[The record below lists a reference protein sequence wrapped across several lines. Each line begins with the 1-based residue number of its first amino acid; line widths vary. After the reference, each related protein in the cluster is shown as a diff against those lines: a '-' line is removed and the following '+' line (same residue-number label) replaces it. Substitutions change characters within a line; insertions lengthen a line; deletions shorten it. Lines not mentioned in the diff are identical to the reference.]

1 MKSGATSGGA
11 ASGTAAR
18 RIRIL
23 LCDDHDGVR
32 GALRLLIQA
41 EPDLEVVGE
50 AADGASLLRLA
61 AERAADVILMDIS
74 LPDLSG
80 FAVTAALR
88 RSGTTAKVL
97 ALSAH
102 EDQAYVEQMRAA
114 GAAGYVVKRK
124 VGDSLVRIIRDVADS
139 QREPASVASEAS
151 QAPAPLPQAPSGLA
165 AEILNGLAAGQSRK
179 QLAAELGLEP
189 AELAERQQE
198 TLERLGLRTRADVVR
213 FARGCGW
220 LPGRGR

>member
-1 MKSGATSGGA
+1 MNSGDPGTSTGAT
-11 ASGTAAR
+11 AR

-32 GALRLLIQA
+32 GALRLLLQA
-41 EPDLEVVGE
+41 EPDLEVIGE

-61 AERAADVILMDIS
+61 AERAADVILMDVS

-88 RSGTTAKVL
+88 RSGTAAKVL

-124 VGDSLVRIIRDVADS
+124 VGDTLVRIIRDVADS
-139 QREPASVASEAS
+139 QREPTSAPSVTSFG
-151 QAPAPLPQAPSGLA
+151 PAPLLDTPSGLE
-165 AEILNGLAAGQSRK
+165 AEILKRLAAGQSRK
-179 QLAAELGLEP
+179 QIAAELELEP
-189 AELAERQQE
+189 AELASRQQQA
-198 TLERLGLRTRADVVR
+198 LERLGLRTRADVVR

-220 LPGRGR
+220 LPVRER